1 MKELRNLRDLLC
13 HEVQVMYSAEVLAAA
28 GLTRMID
35 HAHNAELKH
44 AFEKHRTESALQADR
59 LKIVAKELGIDAGGE
74 GNPGIKGLLLE
85 GEKVMAK
92 DADPAALDAA
102 LIAGAQKI
110 EHYEIAGYG
119 SAVYYARELGLE
131 SVARILDGI
140 LDEEKR
146 TNEILNNL
154 AKNLINPK
162 AE

>member
-1 MKELRNLRDLLC
+1 MKELKDLRDLLC
-13 HEVQVMYSAEVLAAA
+13 HEVQVMYSAEILAAT

-35 HAHNAELKH
+35 KAHSEDLKK

-59 LKIVAKELGIDAGGE
+59 LKIVAKELGIDADGE
-74 GNPGIKGLLLE
+74 GNPGVKGLLAE
-85 GEKVMAK
+85 GEKVMHK
-92 DADPAALDAA
+92 DATPQAMDAA

-154 AKNLINPK
+154 AKNLINAQ

>member
-59 LKIVAKELGIDAGGE
+59 LKIVAKELGIDADGE
-74 GNPGIKGLLLE
+74 GNPAIKGLLAE

-146 TNEILNNL
+146 SNEVLNNL